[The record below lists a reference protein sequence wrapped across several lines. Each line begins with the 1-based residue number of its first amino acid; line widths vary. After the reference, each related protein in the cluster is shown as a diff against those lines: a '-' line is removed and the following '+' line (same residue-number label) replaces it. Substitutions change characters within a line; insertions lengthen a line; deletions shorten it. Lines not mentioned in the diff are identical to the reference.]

1 MKTISRVLLALLL
14 IWGLNTGVSAK
25 ADVTQVGTG
34 TVTANGE
41 KYILGAG
48 EYRVE
53 GSIEDPIVTQGDV
66 TLTLSDSTI
75 AMSTKGAPAI
85 SVESGSL
92 SMILEG
98 DNEARGGIGKAG
110 VYVAPGATLAI
121 SGSEN
126 AKLSAYGG
134 DGEDSVH
141 GGGAGIGGNGIK
153 AIEPSA
159 QAPDFGTVIVNSG
172 TIHAT
177 GGKAMY
183 SNAGAG
189 AGIGGGGVSRYDAP
203 TVPVVKGKVIIE
215 GGTIVATGGGSENA
229 SDTLGGA
236 GIGGGGVGSV
246 TSADYY
252 SEIEV
257 HIRDGKVTAVGTAD
271 GAGIGGGA
279 NLDGGI
285 IAINGGQV
293 EATGGREP
301 SDIFGGA
308 GIGGGDTAGVTS
320 ITIDGDAKVVAR
332 GSGAAAGIGGGKDG
346 SVGVYSYATEKMTYG
361 TIRIEGNAE
370 VSAYGGSAKDLYN
383 NEEFGG
389 AGIGSGISYYVEAC
403 SSNIVIGGHA
413 KVRAYAGARSQAI
426 GTGAFYAGSDPN
438 SLKIES
444 DQVDIWMFNRDDEKP
459 AFWGQNDQGNG
470 LTSGYSAAKGLVT
483 AWYTNPEGE
492 AFPSQMTDAY
502 TSPAQENIQWKVSG
516 KKIELYQNG
525 SLIASE
531 EAQFVPGNWG
541 TLIKPI
547 QQEVGE
553 DTEEARKAQLEQ
565 ADLPKTGDDSRIL
578 MWVALLCCAYTAVV
592 CRKKCM

>member
-25 ADVTQVGTG
+25 ADVTQVGTDKVVAVSEG
-34 TVTANGE
+34 RYSLGE
-41 KYILGAG
+41 G

-53 GSIEDPIVTQGDV
+53 GEITDPIVTQGDV
-66 TLTLSDSTI
+66 TLTLSGSKID
-75 AMSTKGAPAI
+75 MSEKGAPAI

-92 SMILEG
+92 SVILEG
-98 DNEARGGIGKAG
+98 DNVARGGISKAG
-110 VYVAPGATLAI
+110 VYVAPEATLAI

-134 DGEDSVH
+134 DGEKWVH

-153 AIEPSA
+153 ATEPSA

-189 AGIGGGGVSRYDAP
+189 AGIGGGGVGRYDAP

-215 GGTIVATGGGSENA
+215 GGTVVATGGEGEEKSE
-229 SDTLGGA
+229 TLGGA
-236 GIGGGGVGSV
+236 GIGGGGVGSG

-301 SDIFGGA
+301 SGTYGGA

-320 ITIDGDAKVVAR
+320 ITIGGDAKVVAR

-370 VSAYGGSAKDLYN
+370 VSAYGGSAKN
-383 NEEFGG
+383 WQNEEFGG
-389 AGIGSGISYYVEAC
+389 AGIGSGTSYYVDAC

-426 GTGAFYAGSDPN
+426 GTGALYEGSDPN
-438 SLKIES
+438 TFKIES
-444 DQVDIWMFNRDDEKP
+444 DQVDIWMFNQDDVEP

-483 AWYTNPEGE
+483 AWYTNAEGA
-492 AFPSQMTDAY
+492 AFPTGRTEAY
-502 TSPAQENIQWKVSG
+502 TSPDQGEFQWKLSG
-516 KKIELYQNG
+516 NTIQLYSDG
-525 SLIASE
+525 KMIASE
-531 EAQFVPGNWG
+531 EAPFVPGNWG
-541 TLIKPI
+541 TLVKWNPVQNIAP
-547 QQEVGE
+547 
-553 DTEEARKAQLEQ
+553 DQLSG
-565 ADLPKTGDDSRIL
+565 LPQTGDNSQIF
-578 MWVALLCCAYTAVV
+578 MWIALLGCVCAVAV
-592 CRKKCM
+592 CRKECL